1 MKTTQLVVV
10 LASANV
16 LRAITLKRYPWY
28 IPPMVYRKRYSMY
41 ASCYR
46 KNSGLTRDISP
57 CVFRAQSSGRLRCL
71 LEEQRREEKSQG
83 AKKAPPCG
91 RCSGGGTPQPPG
103 VDKSCQ
109 AGDASASAEEER
121 AGHAQLVGLCAPL
134 ACGGGGGCANPT
146 TNESSV
152 AASTSIVV
160 EEEVERRMVPVLAA
174 AAAAEGGAAA
184 WARTFSSA
192 RHLIHET
199 LVSLCEHTTTLLGV
213 EGDSKHALVEMLS
226 GGLEAVSSNGP
237 GAQESKAVVP
247 WVPGEAKTEASTALE
262 ALRDGVESAVDG
274 IRSAL
279 AGHATRMVP
288 PAAAASAAVQHA
300 TTASQTEKEREAVQL
315 REGVEFGEERCA
327 PQCTGGVW
335 VIEPD
340 ERSAERAAGAGRADP
355 APAWE
360 GGRSGRGSFGRESD
374 GDRERR
380 RQLADVVEELRRKS
394 DVLSEALQRAET
406 EKEDLKRSLTQRF
419 ERQQVKAWRRSDGSR
434 IGCTSAL

>member
-1 MKTTQLVVV
+1 M
-10 LASANV
+10 
-16 LRAITLKRYPWY
+16 
-28 IPPMVYRKRYSMY
+28 
-41 ASCYR
+41 
-46 KNSGLTRDISP
+46 
-57 CVFRAQSSGRLRCL
+57 
-71 LEEQRREEKSQG
+71 EEQRREEKKSQG
-83 AKKAPPCG
+83 AKEAPPCG
-91 RCSGGGTPQPPG
+91 RCSGGGTTQPPG

-121 AGHAQLVGLCAPL
+121 AGHAQLVSLCAPL
-134 ACGGGGGCANPT
+134 ACGGGGGGGANPT

-152 AASTSIVV
+152 PASTSIAV

-174 AAAAEGGAAA
+174 AAAAAAEGGAAA
-184 WARTFSSA
+184 WASAFSSA

-213 EGDSKHALVEMLS
+213 EGDGKHALVEMLS
-226 GGLEAVSSNGP
+226 GGLEAASSKGP
-237 GAQESKAVVP
+237 GAQESKAVVVP

-279 AGHATRMVP
+279 AGHAMRMVP

-315 REGVEFGEERCA
+315 REGVEFGEEFCS
-327 PQCTGGVW
+327 PQCTGGVR
-335 VIEPD
+335 VVEPD
-340 ERSAERAAGAGRADP
+340 ERSAERAAGACRADA

-394 DVLSEALQRAET
+394 DALSEALQRAET

-419 ERQQVKAWRRSDGSR
+419 ERQQVKAWR
-434 IGCTSAL
+434 